1 MKEKKFWFGILAAWL
16 IVMMTLSMVAP
27 SAKEVQSSLTNSGL
41 PDDMQSIQAQQL
53 AEQYFPSDD
62 GIPLFVVFSQDDKFT
77 QQQIATS
84 SEQLNA
90 VLSQHPFR
98 LMEFAQLQP
107 VAQQSFI
114 SEDGKTFFIPAFLT
128 ADLENKELKKMLD
141 SIKEDMANVNSVS
154 VDFTGPVGII
164 SDTYEMFSKADVV
177 LMLATVAVIFVL
189 LIVIYR
195 SFILALLPLI
205 GAVIAYEVVN
215 RLIGLFGGMDVFT
228 VEGQALS
235 IMMILLFAV
244 ITDYSL
250 LLFARFKEAV
260 LDGLTTTAAMK
271 QAISQVKEPILFSG
285 GTVLMSMLTLFF
297 AVYESY
303 RNFAPVFGIAMF
315 VMILAGLTLMPALFA
330 IVGTRSIKAQ
340 KAQAKEPFW
349 DRFSKRVTNNPF
361 KAMLPI
367 IAALAICIT
376 LFIPANYMFNLLDS
390 FPDDMSSVQGY
401 TQLSN
406 AFSEGDI
413 APSTVVLESVTALD
427 EKNVRALMDDLK
439 AQDAIFNTHSL
450 NFTEDQKVA
459 KFTLVFTHNPYV
471 TESFETLRQLL
482 DEQQP
487 LLKKH
492 QLEDSR
498 MWLSG
503 ETAIHA
509 DIENANNKDSLLIP
523 ILMSVLIFVMLLA
536 QTRSLLFALVIL
548 GSILMS
554 FFATMGITV
563 FTFQTL
569 FDYEGISYR
578 IPLYTFIFLVAL
590 GVDYSIMMISRIK
603 EEQKH
608 YPTFKE
614 AVQHGLAKTG
624 GVISSAGLILA
635 ATFTVLITQPVAE
648 LRVFGYAMAVGI
660 IIDTFLIR
668 PIVIPAL
675 LVKLKK

>member
-1 MKEKKFWFGILAAWL
+1 MREKKLWIGILAAWL

-27 SAKEVQSSLTNSGL
+27 SSKEMKAPMTNSGL
-41 PDDMQSIQAQQL
+41 PADFQSIEATKL
-53 AEQYFPSDD
+53 AEEYFPSDN
-62 GIPLFVVFSQDDKFT
+62 GVPLFVVFSQDNKFT
-77 QQQIATS
+77 QEEITEYS
-84 SEQLNA
+84 KKLND
-90 VLSQHPFR
+90 VLSQHPFHII
-98 LMEFAQLQP
+98 EFAQLPP

-114 SEDGKTFFIPAFLT
+114 SEDGNTFFVPAFLT
-128 ADLENKELKKMLD
+128 AELENKQLKKMLD
-141 SIKEDMANVNSVS
+141 TIKEDMAKLDSVE

-177 LMLATVAVIFVL
+177 LMLATIAVIFII

-205 GAVIAYEVVN
+205 GATIAYEVVN
-215 RLIGLFGGMDVFT
+215 RLIGLFGDMDLFT

-250 LLFARFKEAV
+250 LLFARYKEAI
-260 LDGLTTTAAMK
+260 LAGLAPTPAMK

-330 IVGTRSIKAQ
+330 IAGKRSIKAQ
-340 KAQAKEPFW
+340 KKSNKEPFW
-349 DRFSKRVTNNPF
+349 DRFSKYVTNSPF
-361 KAMLPI
+361 KVMMPI
-367 IAALAICIT
+367 IAVLVFCIT
-376 LFIPANYMFNLLDS
+376 LFMPANYMFNLLDS

-401 TQLSN
+401 DRLSK

-413 APSTVVLESVTALD
+413 APSTVVLESKSTLD
-427 EKNVRALMDDLK
+427 EVDVRAFMDDLK
-439 AQDAIFNTHSL
+439 AHDSIANVHSL
-450 NFTEDQKVA
+450 NFTDDQKVA
-459 KFTLVFTHNPYV
+459 KFTLVFDSNPYV
-471 TESFETLRQLL
+471 KETFQSLRTLL
-482 DEQQP
+482 DEQDDI
-487 LLKKH
+487 LKKYE
-492 QLEDSR
+492 LEDSK
-498 MWLSG
+498 MWIGG

-509 DIENANNKDSLLIP
+509 DIENVNKKDTLLIP
-523 ILMSVLIFVMLLA
+523 ILMSVLIFITLLV
-536 QTRSLLFALVIL
+536 QTRSVLFSLVIL

-603 EEQKH
+603 EEQKN

-648 LRVFGYAMAVGI
+648 LRVFGYAVAVGI

>member
-1 MKEKKFWFGILAAWL
+1 MREKKLWIGILAAWL

-27 SAKEVQSSLTNSGL
+27 SSKEMKAPMTNSGL
-41 PDDMQSIQAQQL
+41 PADFQSIEATKL
-53 AEQYFPSDD
+53 AEEYFPSDN
-62 GIPLFVVFSQDDKFT
+62 GVPLFVVFSQDNKFT
-77 QQQIATS
+77 QEEITEYS
-84 SEQLNA
+84 KKLND

-98 LMEFAQLQP
+98 IIEFAQLPP

-114 SEDGKTFFIPAFLT
+114 SEDGNTFFVPAFLT
-128 ADLENKELKKMLD
+128 AELENKQLKKMLD
-141 SIKEDMANVNSVS
+141 TIKEDMAKLDSVE

-177 LMLATVAVIFVL
+177 LMLATIAVIFII

-205 GAVIAYEVVN
+205 GATIAYEVVN
-215 RLIGLFGGMDVFT
+215 RLIGLFGDMDLFT

-250 LLFARFKEAV
+250 LLFARYKEAI
-260 LDGLTTTAAMK
+260 LAGLAPTPAMK

-330 IVGTRSIKAQ
+330 IAGKRSIKAQ
-340 KAQAKEPFW
+340 KKSNKEPFW
-349 DRFSKRVTNNPF
+349 DRFSKYVTNSPF
-361 KAMLPI
+361 KVMMPI
-367 IAALAICIT
+367 IAVLVFCIT
-376 LFIPANYMFNLLDS
+376 LFMPANYMFNLLDS

-401 TQLSN
+401 DRLSE

-413 APSTVVLESVTALD
+413 APSAVVLESKSTLD
-427 EKNVRALMDDLK
+427 EEDVRAFMDDLK
-439 AQDAIFNTHSL
+439 AHDSVANVHSL
-450 NFTEDQKVA
+450 NFTDDQKVA
-459 KFTLVFTHNPYV
+459 KFTLVFDSNPYV
-471 TESFETLRQLL
+471 KETFQSLRTLL
-482 DEQQP
+482 DEQDDI
-487 LLKKH
+487 LKKYE
-492 QLEDSR
+492 LEDCK
-498 MWLSG
+498 MWIGG

-509 DIENANNKDSLLIP
+509 DIEDVNKKDTILIP
-523 ILMSVLIFVMLLA
+523 ILMSVLIFITLLV
-536 QTRSLLFALVIL
+536 QTRSVLFSLVIL

-603 EEQKH
+603 EEQKN

-648 LRVFGYAMAVGI
+648 LRVFGYAVAVGI

>member
-1 MKEKKFWFGILAAWL
+1 MKEKKLWFGILAAW
-16 IVMMTLSMVAP
+16 IAVMILLSMVAP
-27 SAKEVQSSLTNSGL
+27 SSKEVSSPLTNSGL
-41 PDDMQSIQAQQL
+41 PEDSQAIEANKVL
-53 AEQYFPSDD
+53 ETYFPTED
-62 GIPLFVVFSQDDKFT
+62 GIPLFIVFAQNQPF
-77 QQQIATS
+77 S
-84 SEQLNA
+84 SEKVAQYSMQINEILA
-90 VLSQHPFR
+90 AHPFR
-98 LMEFAQLQP
+98 TIDFSAMPA
-107 VAQQSFI
+107 VAQKSFI
-114 SEDGKTFFIPAFLT
+114 SEDEQTFFVPAFLT
-128 ADLENKELKKMLD
+128 ADLENKELKKLLD
-141 SIKEDMANVNSVS
+141 TLKEEAAEEISVE

-177 LMLATVAVIFVL
+177 LMLATIGVIFVI

-195 SFILALLPLI
+195 SFILAILPLV
-205 GAVIAYEVVN
+205 GAAIAYEVVN
-215 RLIGLFGGMDVFT
+215 RLIGLFGSADLFT

-260 LDGLTTTAAMK
+260 AQGLSMHQAMLRATK
-271 QAISQVKEPILFSG
+271 QVAEPIFFSG

-303 RNFAPVFGIAMF
+303 RNFAPVFAIAMI

-330 IVGTRSIKAQ
+330 IVGKRSVKVKTTDSTQTVWTRISQ
-340 KAQAKEPFW
+340 W
-349 DRFSKRVTNNPF
+349 VTGNPL

-367 IAALAICIT
+367 IGALAVCIALVT
-376 LFIPANYMFNLLDS
+376 PVNYMFNLLDS

-401 TQLSN
+401 ERLSK

-413 APSTVVLESVTALD
+413 APSTVIIESVKPLYEED
-427 EKNVRALMDDLK
+427 VRAIMEDFK
-439 AQDAIFNTHSL
+439 AQDAISNTHSL
-450 NFTEDQKVA
+450 TFTEDQKVA
-459 KFTLVFTHNPYV
+459 KFSLVFEHNPYV
-471 TESFETLRQLL
+471 KETFDHLRSIIN
-482 DEQQP
+482 EQ
-487 LLKKH
+487 
-492 QLEDSR
+492 EDVLATHNIHDAHL
-498 MWLSG
+498 WISG

-509 DIENANNKDSLLIP
+509 DIEEINAKDTLFVP
-523 ILMSVLIFVMLLA
+523 ILMSVLIFIMLLV
-536 QTRSLLFALVIL
+536 QTRSFLIAFVIL
-548 GSILMS
+548 GSILTS

-569 FDYEGISYR
+569 LGYEGISYR

-590 GVDYSIMMISRIK
+590 GVDYSIMMVSRIK
-603 EEQKH
+603 EEQQTH
-608 YPTFKE
+608 SFKE
-614 AVQHGLAKTG
+614 AVQRGLAKTG

-635 ATFTVLITQPVAE
+635 ATFTILITQPVAE
-648 LRVFGYAMAVGI
+648 LRVFGYAVAVGI

>member
-1 MKEKKFWFGILAAWL
+1 MKEKKLWFGILAAWL
-16 IVMMTLSMVAP
+16 LVMLTLSMVAP
-27 SAKEVQSSLTNSGL
+27 SSKEVQSPLTNSGL

-53 AEQYFPSDD
+53 AEKYFPSDD
-62 GIPLFVVFSQDDKFT
+62 GIPLFVVFSQPTKF
-77 QQQIATS
+77 
-84 SEQLNA
+84 SEEEVTKYSQKLND
-90 VLSQHPFR
+90 VLSEHPFR
-98 LMEFAQLQP
+98 LVEFAQLPP

-114 SEDGKTFFIPAFLT
+114 SEDWKTFFVPAFLT
-128 ADLENKELKKMLD
+128 AELENKELKKMLD
-141 SIKEDMANVNSVS
+141 SIKEDMAVLDTIE

-164 SDTYEMFSKADVV
+164 SDTYEMFSNADIV
-177 LMLATVAVIFVL
+177 LMLTTIAVIFIL

-195 SFILALLPLI
+195 SFILALIPLI
-205 GAVIAYEVVN
+205 GAIITYEIVN
-215 RLIGLFGGMDVFT
+215 RLIGLFGNIDLFT

-260 LDGLTTTAAMK
+260 LNGLSTTKAMK

-285 GTVLMSMLTLFF
+285 GTVLTSMLILFF

-330 IVGTRSIKAQ
+330 IVGKRSIKMK
-340 KAQAKEPFW
+340 KASSKEPFW

-361 KAMLPI
+361 KSMLPI
-367 IAALAICIT
+367 VSVLVICSA
-376 LFIPANYMFNLLDS
+376 LFIPANYMFNLLNS
-390 FPDDMSSVQGY
+390 FPDDMSSTKGY
-401 TQLSN
+401 AQLSS

-413 APSTVVLESVTALD
+413 APSTVILESKTAVD
-427 EKNVRALMDDLK
+427 EKNVRAFMDDLK
-439 AQDAIFNTHSL
+439 VHESVSNTHSL
-450 NFTEDQKVA
+450 SFTEDQKVA
-459 KFTLVFTHNPYV
+459 KFTLVFKHNPYEKE
-471 TESFETLRQLL
+471 TFESSRKIL
-482 DEQQP
+482 DEQET
-487 LLKKH
+487 LLKKY
-492 QLEDSR
+492 QLEDSKL
-498 MWLSG
+498 WISG

-509 DIENANNKDSLLIP
+509 DIEKVNDKDSLLIP
-523 ILMSVLIFVMLLA
+523 ILMTVLIFIMLFI
-536 QTRSLLFALVIL
+536 QTRSFLFAFVIIS
-548 GSILMS
+548 SILMS

-569 FDYEGISYR
+569 FNYEGISYR

-603 EEQKH
+603 EEQKN

-635 ATFTVLITQPVAE
+635 ATFTVLITQPIAE
-648 LRVFGYAMAVGI
+648 LYVFGYAMAVGI
-660 IIDTFLIR
+660 LIDTFLIR

-675 LVKLKK
+675 IIKLKK